1 MGNLK
6 RKMCFLATTV
16 LIGTAWSQAAE
27 SAVAESAQTV
37 QQETSLQEAQ
47 TALSE
52 VDSTK
57 WQYQEE
63 DDVYWQT
70 GILYCAA
77 PSDAQYETLS
87 IYVPGAYMDGEANG
101 DGTYTCR
108 FNTEAGVR
116 GYTCETAPLVIP
128 IETQNYDPVKAPEEY
143 VAQAAAYTSSGFLFI
158 EAGCRGKE
166 AGAPAGV
173 ADLKAAIRYLRYSS
187 AEIPGNKDRIF
198 VYGTGSGGALG
209 EVLAA
214 SGNSALYTPY
224 LEAIGAAGDVS
235 DAVAGVYETDAVT
248 GMDYADAAAEWM
260 REISEESEGT
270 ESTDVSGK
278 AGLSRGL
285 AVSYALYINQLG
297 LVDEEGEPLLL
308 SASEEGVYQDGTY
321 CGYLKKVIEEA
332 LTQYLKEQD
341 DRASCIQELNQDTE
355 WVAYDEETG
364 EAKVLN
370 LQGYQEFQD
379 KKQTASEKTVGAFD
393 GLEGDQTENILFGY
407 GDGEGAHFDQVLA
420 KLLAEDSTYGDDYQT
435 DLQRTDFQGNKAET
449 RVNLYNPL
457 YYLCSFYNGYQTG
470 NVARYWKLQ
479 VCLPEAGEG
488 VLTSG
493 TNLALALKEYGAD
506 TEFETV
512 WGEADSEI
520 LPETVKTW
528 ILGNLA
534 GHTK

>member
-1 MGNLK
+1 MRQHRWL
-6 RKMCFLATTV
+6 
-16 LIGTAWSQAAE
+16 
-27 SAVAESAQTV
+27 
-37 QQETSLQEAQ
+37 
-47 TALSE
+47 
-52 VDSTK
+52 
-57 WQYQEE
+57 
-63 DDVYWQT
+63 
-70 GILYCAA
+70 
-77 PSDAQYETLS
+77 
-87 IYVPGAYMDGEANG
+87 
-101 DGTYTCR
+101 
-108 FNTEAGVR
+108 
-116 GYTCETAPLVIP
+116 IP

-260 REISEESEGT
+260 RETSEESEGT

-370 LQGYQEFQD
+370 LQGYQELMD

-393 GLEGDQTENILFGY
+393 SLEGDQTENILFGY

-420 KLLAEDSTYGDDYQT
+420 KLL
-435 DLQRTDFQGNKAET
+435 QRTAPMEMITRRICRERILRET
-449 RVNLYNPL
+449 RQKPESISTTRCIICVVFTMDIRQEMWPD
-457 YYLCSFYNGYQTG
+457 TG
-470 NVARYWKLQ
+470 NFRSVCRRQGKAFLQ
-479 VCLPEAGEG
+479 AEPIWHL
-488 VLTSG
+488 
-493 TNLALALKEYGAD
+493 
-506 TEFETV
+506 
-512 WGEADSEI
+512 
-520 LPETVKTW
+520 
-528 ILGNLA
+528 
-534 GHTK
+534 H